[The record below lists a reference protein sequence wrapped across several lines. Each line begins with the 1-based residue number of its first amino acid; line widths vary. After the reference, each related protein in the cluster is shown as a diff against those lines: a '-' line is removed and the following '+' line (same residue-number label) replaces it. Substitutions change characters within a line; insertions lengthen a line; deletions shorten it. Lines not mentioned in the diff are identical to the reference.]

1 MKRTSTLLAA
11 AALLLGGCSLKTSY
25 TPNAP
30 VSFADADYELVGEV
44 DEESCNA
51 YILGID
57 FSGLFVKTSA
67 NVPGGSAAPLP
78 IPIPGAGGPKEV
90 GEAMFAAQEN
100 MGDAT
105 HIVSP
110 RTTTKTTGVV
120 AGPIVLF
127 GQRCATV
134 SGPTAKIK
142 GPYQYAR

>member
-1 MKRTSTLLAA
+1 MNRSSLLVAAVATLIS
-11 AALLLGGCSLKTSY
+11 GCSLKSAY
-25 TPNAP
+25 APNAP
-30 VSFADADYELVGEV
+30 VQFADADYDLVGEV

-67 NVPGGSAAPLP
+67 NVPSGGAAALPLP
-78 IPIPGAGGPKEV
+78 LPGLGGPKEV
-90 GEAMFAAQEN
+90 GEAMFAAQEK

-110 RTTTKTTGVV
+110 RTTTTTKGVV

-134 SGPTAKIK
+134 AGPTAKIK